1 MSELNNNNHNNTSWL
16 SVSGLRR
23 ILFFL
28 GADALIV
35 AFSLFVAFLVHFDFN
50 SNIRY
55 FSLIGEIALFF
66 VALKLLLHLA
76 LRRHYRSAEHLRG
89 DACC

>member
-1 MSELNNNNHNNTSWL
+1 MSESETSDNNNHNNSSWL
-16 SVSGLRR
+16 SASSLRR
-23 ILFFL
+23 LLFFL

-35 AFSLFVAFLVHFDFN
+35 ALSLFVAFLVHFDFN

-66 VALKLLLHLA
+66 VALNVFCKTFFPIVANHFSL
-76 LRRHYRSAEHLRG
+76 
-89 DACC
+89 